1 MRTWR
6 TSPGGWLNSAAGGHL
21 ILIGLPGSGKSTV
34 GRAVSAALGWPF
46 VDLDAEIVAREGRS
60 IASIFASAGEPRFR
74 ELEREATIRLRDAR
88 PSVVAPGGG
97 WVTSPETVAI
107 VCPPARMTY
116 LKVSPETAFRRIRRT
131 VRLRPLLRR
140 DPLDALRHLLE
151 GRRAAYEGADLVVDT
166 ETIDMQD
173 VTQRIV
179 ALVKAPLP

>member
-6 TSPGGWLNSAAGGHL
+6 TSPGGWLNSAPGGHL

-34 GRAVSAALGWPF
+34 GRAVAAALGWPF

-60 IASIFASAGEPRFR
+60 IASIFASDGEPRFR
-74 ELEREATIRLRDAR
+74 ELEREATIRLRDAS

-97 WVTSPETVAI
+97 WVTSPETVAL

-116 LKVSPETAFRRIRRT
+116 LKVSPETALRRIRRT

-140 DPLDALRHLLE
+140 DPLVALRRLLE
-151 GRRAAYEGADLVVDT
+151 RRRASYERADLTVDT
-166 ETIDMQD
+166 ELLGMQE

-179 ALVKAPLP
+179 ALARAPLP